1 MVDQI
6 EAVGDSVV
14 RSGRPGP
21 PLSLLV
27 FVVGAAALGIEIA
40 AVRLL
45 APYFGT
51 STIIWANTIGVV
63 LVALSIGYWWGGRL
77 ADRWPETGKL
87 CTVMM
92 AAAACIALLPIAA
105 RPALD
110 SGVRALES
118 IAAGA
123 FVASLVATLVLIAVP
138 VLLLGTAAPW
148 ALRIGI
154 DSIAHQGAGALAGRL
169 YAFSTIGS
177 LVGTLSTALVLLPLF
192 GTRRTFFVFALLL
205 ALVAAAGL
213 RARSLAFGIP
223 LLIVV
228 LLLLPPGTP
237 KNSASSG
244 KVVFESETGEQYA
257 RVIEKPDGS
266 RSLELNEGLAVHS
279 VYRPHTVLTGNIWDA
294 PLVLPFAV
302 RSTPPERIA
311 ILGNGAGTVA
321 RAYGKFFPRTYVDG
335 VEIDSELTEIGRRYF
350 GLKNPR
356 FTAHHNDARPF
367 LRQTRR
373 RYDVIVMDAY
383 RQPYIPFYLTTR
395 EFFALARSRLDRTG
409 TLLVN
414 VGHPEDDSALEQ
426 TLSATLRTVFRHLK
440 RDPTEPTNT
449 MLIASDS
456 PISADRLVEAAKSF
470 DSELRSV
477 AYDEAA
483 MLAPPLTGGT
493 IYTDDRA
500 PVEWLID
507 RSIVGYAAGG

>member
-1 MVDQI
+1 MRFFWLSSQ
-6 EAVGDSVV
+6 
-14 RSGRPGP
+14 RP
-21 PLSLLV
+21 V
-27 FVVGAAALGIEIA
+27 F
-40 AVRLL
+40 
-45 APYFGT
+45 
-51 STIIWANTIGVV
+51 
-63 LVALSIGYWWGGRL
+63 
-77 ADRWPETGKL
+77 
-87 CTVMM
+87 
-92 AAAACIALLPIAA
+92 
-105 RPALD
+105 
-110 SGVRALES
+110 
-118 IAAGA
+118 
-123 FVASLVATLVLIAVP
+123 
-138 VLLLGTAAPW
+138 
-148 ALRIGI
+148 
-154 DSIAHQGAGALAGRL
+154 
-169 YAFSTIGS
+169 
-177 LVGTLSTALVLLPLF
+177 
-192 GTRRTFFVFALLL
+192 
-205 ALVAAAGL
+205 
-213 RARSLAFGIP
+213 ARSLAFGIP

-244 KVVFESETGEQYA
+244 KVVFETETGEQYA

-321 RAYGKFFPRTYVDG
+321 RAYGKFFPRTYIDG

-356 FTAHHNDARPF
+356 FTVHHNDARPF

-456 PISADRLVEAAKSF
+456 QISADRLVEAAKSF

-483 MLAPPLTGGT
+483 MLAPP
-493 IYTDDRA
+493 
-500 PVEWLID
+500 
-507 RSIVGYAAGG
+507 